1 MTELFDEIKKANRL
15 TRMRMGQD
23 APDIVALKSRPEVRV
38 ALVPLTGKEDMQ
50 AWTAA
55 AELDLSDNPYAIEV
69 RDRVLKVN
77 TLFHAIRLPDDVTTR
92 VFPSAKQLEEEL
104 EDLDINY
111 LSERYQLLK
120 ADSSPALE
128 GLDEEAMS
136 RLKRVWQTID
146 LNVLSGRSW
155 ELARALLLEISADSL
170 MGRQP
175 GPSSTSRSIGTSEKR
190 ESTRG
195 VKKS

>member
-1 MTELFDEIKKANRL
+1 MSSLFDKIKEANRL

-55 AELDLSDNPYAIEV
+55 AELDLPDNPYAIEA
-69 RDRVLKVN
+69 RDRVLKVH
-77 TLFHAIRLPDDVTTR
+77 TLFHAIRLPDDVTKK
-92 VFPSAKQLEEEL
+92 VFPSAEALEEEL
-104 EDLDINY
+104 EDLDINF

-128 GLDEEAMS
+128 GLDEEAMAP
-136 RLKRVWQTID
+136 LKAVWQTID
-146 LNVLSGRSW
+146 LSVLSGRSW

-170 MGRQP
+170 MGRSP

-190 ESTRG
+190 KSTRG
-195 VKKS
+195 AKAS